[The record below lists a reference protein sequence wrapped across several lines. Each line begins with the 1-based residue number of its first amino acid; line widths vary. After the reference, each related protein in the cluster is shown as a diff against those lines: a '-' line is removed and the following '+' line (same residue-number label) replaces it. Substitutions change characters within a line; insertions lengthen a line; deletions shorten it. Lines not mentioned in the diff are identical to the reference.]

1 MVAMPT
7 INIPTELLRTLITV
21 VDARSFTKAAHALGV
36 TQPAVSAQ
44 IKRLQLLLGGE
55 LLDKS
60 APGVTLTQTGDLVVR
75 HARQMLAINDQILS
89 LVMPGSPIPLLR
101 VGIPGD
107 FAGSILPRTIAE
119 FQARSPHLRFQLRGD
134 PSDTLL
140 REFRQGHLD
149 LVVAFTLSEPDLDAR
164 HSWAEQLVWIRG
176 NGAVVEPSAPVP
188 LVTLREPS
196 ILHRITT
203 STLTQADR
211 DYDVVFMAFS
221 SVGLLA
227 AVSACLGVSLWPILD
242 VPAEVE
248 RWDDAPLPR
257 PFDAHCGIYLREGAG
272 SELLEDLADIMAD
285 TLRRRVE
292 GAPSAGAMV
301 TPHPAR
307 APLVRSMP

>member
-1 MVAMPT
+1 GRNGREGGALPRSCMVPMPT

-55 LLDKS
+55 LLGKR
-60 APGVTLTQTGDLVVR
+60 APGVTLAQHGERVVR
-75 HARQMLAINDQILS
+75 HARQMLATNDQILS

-149 LVVAFTLSEPDLDAR
+149 
-164 HSWAEQLVWIRG
+164 
-176 NGAVVEPSAPVP
+176 
-188 LVTLREPS
+188 
-196 ILHRITT
+196 
-203 STLTQADR
+203 
-211 DYDVVFMAFS
+211 
-221 SVGLLA
+221 
-227 AVSACLGVSLWPILD
+227 
-242 VPAEVE
+242 
-248 RWDDAPLPR
+248 
-257 PFDAHCGIYLREGAG
+257 
-272 SELLEDLADIMAD
+272 
-285 TLRRRVE
+285 
-292 GAPSAGAMV
+292 
-301 TPHPAR
+301 
-307 APLVRSMP
+307 